1 MRIVVAHPTGNQFVR
16 ALLST
21 LQQREMLS
29 RFYTTM
35 AVSPD
40 SWWLKLF
47 PAGLRAELTRRSFP
61 VSGHLLDT
69 RPGLELAR
77 CILPKLGYK
86 RAVRHETGFASL
98 DQVYMDLDR
107 FVASR
112 LKQEKHENGAAAVYA
127 YEDGALETFREA
139 KRLGMLCIYD
149 LPIAYWE
156 VGKQL
161 MREEAARLP
170 EWAVTLGGGVAD
182 SADKLKRK
190 TAELE
195 LADIVVVPS
204 GFVRDSLPAW
214 AFSKQIIVSPFG
226 SPQDRMQPAGNDM
239 LKADNRLKVLFAG
252 SMGQRK
258 GLGDL
263 FQAMKMLDG
272 NKIELVVMGSL
283 QAPME
288 FYRNKYD
295 GFVYAP
301 ERPHGQVLEL
311 MAGCDVFCLPSILEG
326 RALVMQEAM
335 SQGLPLII
343 TPNTGGSD
351 LVIAGETGFLVPVR
365 SPEQIAMKLQ
375 WCIDNRERVKEM
387 GEMARLHA
395 ANYIWKTYS
404 DRIVNQLNTVY
415 AGG

>member
-1 MRIVVAHPTGNQFVR
+1 MKIIVAHPTGNQFVR

-35 AVSPD
+35 AVSPN
-40 SWWLKLF
+40 SWWLKLLPPGF
-47 PAGLRAELTRRSFP
+47 RSELTRRSFP
-61 VSGHLLDT
+61 VSGQLLGT

-77 CILPKLGYK
+77 CALPKLGYK
-86 RAVRHETGFASL
+86 RAVKHETGFASL
-98 DQVYMDLDR
+98 DHVYMDLDR

-112 LKQEKHENGAAAVYA
+112 LEQEKDESGAAAVYA
-127 YEDGALETFREA
+127 YEDGALETFRKA
-139 KRLGMLCIYD
+139 KRLGLLCIYD

-170 EWAVTLGGGVAD
+170 EWAVTLGGGVTD

-204 GFVRDSLPAW
+204 GFVRESLPAW
-214 AFSKQIIVSPFG
+214 AFGKQVIVSPFG
-226 SPQDRMQPAGNDM
+226 SPQERIAHAGNDV

-263 FQAMKMLDG
+263 FQAVKMLDSR
-272 NKIELVVMGSL
+272 KIVLVVMGGL
-283 QAPME
+283 QAPIQ
-288 FYRNKYD
+288 FYRDRYD

-351 LVIAGETGFLVPVR
+351 LVIEGETGFLVPVR
-365 SPEQIAMKLQ
+365 SPERIAMKLQ
-375 WCIDNRERVKEM
+375 WCIDNRERVRQM

-395 ANYIWKTYS
+395 ANYTWKTYG

-415 AGG
+415 AGR